1 MPATGPSIQSAIAL
15 SSSSIYV
22 NWSILTQQE
31 LNGALQGY
39 QVQYID
45 TAGQN
50 KSVEVNATVTSAVLT
65 NLTAYTVYNV
75 SVKARTGPGY
85 GPFGATASQRSEE
98 DGECKRCRL
107 CLKYLVSLAKRVVT
121 LCVASWLDGSMPV
134 FRGLEKLTQ
143 KCGYEMKCH
152 TEAGICTSKNSEKTL
167 QCVVRVSM

>member
-1 MPATGPSIQSAIAL
+1 MCVFVDVFTPAPTTGPSIQSAIAL

-31 LNGALQGY
+31 LNGVLQGY

-65 NLTAYTVYNV
+65 NLTAYTVYNI

-85 GPFGATASQRSEE
+85 GPFGATTLQRSGE
-98 DGECKRCRL
+98 DGECKVL
-107 CLKYLVSLAKRVVT
+107 LTFFKVFWSL
-121 LCVASWLDGSMPV
+121 
-134 FRGLEKLTQ
+134 
-143 KCGYEMKCH
+143 
-152 TEAGICTSKNSEKTL
+152 
-167 QCVVRVSM
+167 